1 MPLER
6 LDAATRGLPAPLA
19 AVDMAALEANA
30 DDLVHRAQGLPI
42 RIATKSVRCREVL
55 RRVLSR
61 DGFRGLMAYSL
72 AEAVWLVRGG
82 MTDVLVAYPSVDR
95 EAFRTVASDATL
107 AEQITVVVDDPQHLA
122 LIAASLDPG
131 SRPVRVCL
139 DIDASLRI
147 GPLHLGVRR
156 SPVHTVE
163 QATTAARVITQSPAV
178 RLVGLMFYDAQLAGV
193 PDSSPAVAAM
203 KRRSVAELRSRR
215 SRIVDAVGRQVP
227 LEFVNGGGTGS
238 LDLVAGDPD
247 LTEVAAGSG
256 LFGPTLFDG
265 YRSFTPRSALGYALS
280 VTRRPAPGVR
290 TLFGGGY
297 VASGP
302 AGRSRVPTPVLPAGL
317 SLVGAEGVGEVQT
330 PVTGAAADRLD
341 IGDRVWWRHA
351 KAGELCERFAV
362 LHLVEG
368 DDVGLDGAPTVTSA
382 PTYRGEGQCF
392 G

>member
-30 DDLVHRAQGLPI
+30 DDLVRRAQGLPI

-55 RRVLSR
+55 RRVLDR

-82 MTDVLVAYPSVDR
+82 MSDVLVAYPSVDR
-95 EAFRTVASDATL
+95 EAFRTVAADAEL
-107 AEQITVVVDDPQHLA
+107 AAQITVVIDDPQHLD
-122 LIAASLDPG
+122 LIASSVEPG
-131 SRPVRVCL
+131 SHPVRVCL
-139 DIDASLRI
+139 DIDASLRV

-156 SPVHTVE
+156 SPVHSVE
-163 QATTAARVITQSPAV
+163 QAVTAARVIARSAAV

-203 KRRSVAELRSRR
+203 KRRSTVELRSRR
-215 SRIVDAVGRQVP
+215 SRIVEEVGRQVP
-227 LEFVNGGGTGS
+227 LELVNGGGTGS
-238 LDLVAGDPD
+238 LDIVARDPG
-247 LTEVAAGSG
+247 LTELAAGSG

-265 YRSFTPRSALGYALS
+265 YRSFTPRAALGYALP
-280 VTRRPAPGVR
+280 VMRRPAPGIR

-317 SLVGAEGVGEVQT
+317 SLVGTEGVGEVQT
-330 PVTGAAADRLD
+330 PVSGAAADGLD

-351 KAGELCERFAV
+351 KAGEACERFAV

-368 DDVGLDGAPTVTSA
+368 DDVGRQDAPTVTTA

>member
-30 DDLVHRAQGLPI
+30 GDLARRAQGLPI

-55 RRVLSR
+55 RRVLDR

-95 EAFRTVASDATL
+95 EAFRAVAADEVL
-107 AEQITVVVDDPQHLA
+107 AAQITVVIDDPQHLA
-122 LIAASLDPG
+122 LITSSVAPG
-131 SRPVRVCL
+131 GHPVRVCL
-139 DIDASLRI
+139 DIDASLRV

-156 SPVHTVE
+156 SPVHSLE
-163 QATTAARVITQSPAV
+163 QAVSAARVITRSPSV

-193 PDSSPAVAAM
+193 PDTSPAVAAM
-203 KRRSVAELRSRR
+203 KRRSTTELRSRR
-215 SRIVDAVGRQVP
+215 SRIIDEVGRLAP
-227 LEFVNGGGTGS
+227 LELVNGGGTGS
-238 LDLVAGDPD
+238 LDLVAGDPG

-265 YRSFTPRSALGYALS
+265 YRSFTPRAALGYALP
-280 VTRRPAPGVR
+280 VTRRPAPGIR

-317 SLVGAEGVGEVQT
+317 SLIGTEGVGEVQT

-351 KAGELCERFAV
+351 KAGEVCERFAG
-362 LHLVEG
+362 LHLVEA
-368 DDVGLDGAPTVTSA
+368 DDAARGTPTVTLT

>member
-215 SRIVDAVGRQVP
+215 SRIVDAVGRQVR

-297 VASGP
+297 LASGP

-341 IGDRVWWRHA
+341 VGDRVWWRHA

-368 DDVGLDGAPTVTSA
+368 DDVGPDGAPTVTSA

>member
-6 LDAATRGLPAPLA
+6 LDAATRDLPAPLA
-19 AVDMAALEANA
+19 AVDMAVLEANA
-30 DDLVHRAQGLPI
+30 DDLVRRAQGLPI

-55 RRVLSR
+55 RRVLAR

-72 AEAVWLVRGG
+72 AEAIWLVRGG

-95 EAFRTVASDATL
+95 EGFRTVASDESL
-107 AEQITVVVDDPQHLA
+107 ASQITVVIDDPQHLA
-122 LIAASLDPG
+122 LIASAVDPG
-131 SRPVRVCL
+131 GHPVRVCL
-139 DIDASLRI
+139 DIDASLRV

-156 SPVHTVE
+156 SPVHSVE
-163 QATTAARVITQSPAV
+163 QAVSAARVIGRSRAV

-193 PDSSPAVAAM
+193 PDSSPAVAAV
-203 KRRSVAELRSRR
+203 KRRSASELRARR
-215 SRIVDAVGRQVP
+215 SRIVDEIGRVAA
-227 LEFVNGGGTGS
+227 LELVNGGGTGS
-238 LDLVAGDPD
+238 LDLVAGDPG

-256 LFGPTLFDG
+256 LYGPTLFDG
-265 YRSFTPRSALGYALS
+265 YRSFTPRSALGYALP

-317 SLVGAEGVGEVQT
+317 SLVGTEGVGEVQT
-330 PVTGAAADRLD
+330 PVTGAAADGLD

-351 KAGELCERFAV
+351 KAGEVCERFAT
-362 LHLVEG
+362 LHLVE
-368 DDVGLDGAPTVTSA
+368 DDAMQRGAPRVTA
-382 PTYRGEGQCF
+382 VPTYRGEGQCF